1 MPQRRMWHLPRLGT
15 RGVSALEFALLA
27 PVLVGLLFGT
37 LDVLAYFR
45 NMSSLERTA
54 VSMGETIS
62 RCSGVSTQDLTNF
75 AVEAQETVGGP
86 PFTPLI
92 DVTGPG
98 GAFIITAIGN
108 DSGTAPTIVWQQRFS
123 SAVPAYVS
131 KIGTVGTAPANLG
144 TFVVPK
150 GQVLITVELYNAFT
164 LWGIGTVYAYKGAGT
179 GVTATPTLTT
189 MYTVDMFLAR
199 AANPPALETVQNSSS
214 AVCGT

>member
-1 MPQRRMWHLPRLGT
+1 MRLGR
-15 RGVSALEFALLA
+15 RGVSALEFAITV
-27 PVLVGLLFGT
+27 PVLLGILFGVVD
-37 LDVLAYFR
+37 LLMYFR
-45 NMSSLERTA
+45 NMSAIERTA

-62 RCSGVSTQDLTNF
+62 RCSGITTQDLSNF

-92 DVTGPG
+92 DITGPG

-108 DSGTAPTIVWQQRFS
+108 DSGLAPTIVWQKVFS

-131 KIGTVGTAPANLG
+131 KIGAVGTPPANVG
-144 TFVVPK
+144 AFVVPK

-164 LWGIGTVYAYKGAGT
+164 LWGIGTVYAYKGP
-179 GVTATPTLTT
+179 VTATPTLTT

-199 AANPPALETVQNSSS
+199 AANPSTLETIQTSSN
-214 AVCGT
+214 AVCGV